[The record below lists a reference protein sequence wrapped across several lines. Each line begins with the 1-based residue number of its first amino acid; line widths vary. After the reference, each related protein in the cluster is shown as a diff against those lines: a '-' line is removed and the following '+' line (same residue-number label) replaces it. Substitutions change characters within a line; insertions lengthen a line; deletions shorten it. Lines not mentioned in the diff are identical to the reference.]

1 MLVLTR
7 RKGQK
12 VLFPGLGISVEVVE
26 VSGKTAR
33 VAIDAPK
40 EIRILRD
47 ELEPDICDENEGA
60 IQSESASESVSES
73 VSPVVQQELDTVNL
87 AIRLAGNQLRFGAT
101 AHAQRA
107 LQKALQS
114 LADLDATLRS
124 ELKELKAA
132 QTDNG
137 IPEPIS
143 NLVPKVVAKSVGTP
157 SSFVKEANAGYRV
170 SAKYDVSNSDL
181 VRTPC

>member
-60 IQSESASESVSES
+60 IQSESASES